1 MKNVKIIDIRL
12 IPLNKTKKCE
22 YSFKA
27 VYFSEKEIITKE
39 AYARVGMTL
48 K

>member
-27 VYFSEKEIITKE
+27 VYFSEKEILFTVFADQNVKE
-39 AYARVGMTL
+39 
-48 K
+48 